1 MFLSCHLF
9 SCILQMVNLSWLTF
23 FFPVQAAVVVLLHVL
38 RLTLSPNEAAVQGAV
53 VQGQV
58 CKLPAP

>member
-1 MFLSCHLF
+1 
-9 SCILQMVNLSWLTF
+9 MVNLSWLTF

-53 VQGQV
+53 VRGQV